1 MRIEKKYHKQQG
13 TVLVIALVM
22 LASLSMISL
31 AAVDS
36 AVLGMHIARNTEEKM
51 NAFQTAQS
59 AVDLAISHTS
69 NLPMTGAL
77 GTQTSV
83 TLTGTPF
90 TSQSGDV
97 VTATAERTIDCGL
110 PPRLGNGTSLL
121 AYSSFSFRVAAD
133 IDKTANGRSYS
144 AVRQG
149 YLVLGP
155 KC

>member
-1 MRIEKKYHKQQG
+1 MSIEKRPHKEQG
-13 TVLVIALVM
+13 TVLVISLIM

-51 NAFQTAQS
+51 NAFQVAQS
-59 AVDLAISHTS
+59 AVDQAISDTA

-77 GTQTSV
+77 GTQTNV
-83 TLTGTPF
+83 TLSGSPF
-90 TSQSGDV
+90 TTQTGDAIS
-97 VTATAERTIDCGL
+97 ATAERTIDCGL
-110 PPRLGNGTSLL
+110 PPRLTNGTSLL

-133 IDKTANGRSYS
+133 VDRTANGRSYS
-144 AVRQG
+144 SVRQG

>member
-1 MRIEKKYHKQQG
+1 MKKLPHNEQG
-13 TVLVIALVM
+13 TVLVISLIM

-51 NAFQTAQS
+51 NAFQVAQS
-59 AVDLAISHTS
+59 AVDLSISDTA

-77 GTQTSV
+77 GTQQNI
-83 TLTGTPF
+83 TLTGSPF
-90 TSQSGDV
+90 TSYSGDV
-97 VTATAERTIDCGL
+97 ITATAERTIDCGL
-110 PPRLGNGTSLL
+110 PPRLADGTSLL
-121 AYSSFSFRVAAD
+121 AYSTFSFRVSSD
-133 IDKTANGRSYS
+133 VDRTANGRSYS
-144 AVRQG
+144 SVRQG